1 MPIGDPLVKGTAT
14 KDNIPLLEVKVS
26 HFAHLGLGLALGA
39 GLGLEIFFDL
49 RIWAAL
55 GIKANCSGITH
66 VEGFPKQVSDVS

>member
-1 MPIGDPLVKGTAT
+1 MPHTQSIEPQNPTRLGLPILPKSP
-14 KDNIPLLEVKVS
+14 I
-26 HFAHLGLGLALGA
+26 LGLGLALGA